1 MIQIKNITITTI
13 LVIILMGDDDAAIDE
28 KSLSTNDK
36 EEQSL
41 GKNENCF
48 SSLAQWLTHPWHLHC
63 SPEITDTEL
72 QLDTDACSAEHCT
85 RPQLHT
91 QVQICPVTK
100 KLKN

>member
-1 MIQIKNITITTI
+1 MIPIKNITITTI

-48 SSLAQWLTHPWHLHC
+48 SSLAHP
-63 SPEITDTEL
+63 SV
-72 QLDTDACSAEHCT
+72 ASALFS
-85 RPQLHT
+85 R
-91 QVQICPVTK
+91 
-100 KLKN
+100 NN

>member
-48 SSLAQWLTHPWHLHC
+48 SSLAHP
-63 SPEITDTEL
+63 SV
-72 QLDTDACSAEHCT
+72 ASALFS
-85 RPQLHT
+85 R
-91 QVQICPVTK
+91 
-100 KLKN
+100 NN

>member
-28 KSLSTNDK
+28 KSLSTSDK

-48 SSLAQWLTHPWHLHC
+48 SSLAHP
-63 SPEITDTEL
+63 SV
-72 QLDTDACSAEHCT
+72 ASALFS
-85 RPQLHT
+85 R
-91 QVQICPVTK
+91 
-100 KLKN
+100 NN

>member
-48 SSLAQWLTHPWHLHC
+48 SSLAQWLTHPWNLHC

-72 QLDTDACSAEHCT
+72 QLDTMRVLLNTAPGHNFTLKCKSA
-85 RPQLHT
+85 QL
-91 QVQICPVTK
+91 Q
-100 KLKN
+100 KN